1 MERRLTAIL
10 AADVA
15 AHNDAGTLAALQAH
29 RRELVD
35 GKMAEHLSGKNPA
48 PPKKSQLLSADKLP
62 DQLQLRN

>member
-10 AADVA
+10 TAYVA
-15 AHNDAGTLAALQAH
+15 AHNEAGTLAALQAH

>member
-15 AHNDAGTLAALQAH
+15 AHNGGGHIGCAQAH